1 MSDIL
6 RVLLV
11 EDSATDAKLVV
22 RDLLRMG
29 RHVQFERVETA
40 KAMGAALDTQAWDV
54 VVSDWS
60 MPSFS
65 APAALAILKEKGLD
79 LPFIIVSGTIGEETA
94 VEAMRAG
101 ASDFV
106 LKDKLVRLRPA
117 VERVLRE
124 WREREGHRQSE
135 AALRTSEARFSRLAE
150 SGVIGIAIADVQG
163 NILDAN
169 ETYLKM
175 LGYSRDELLH
185 GAIRWPDLLGDRSLE
200 QLRTGGVAP
209 PWETEAFRK
218 DGGRVPILVGVAM
231 LEYPQCIA
239 FIADLTERKQ
249 AEVGRRRAEEALCES
264 ERQLRQAQK
273 MEAVGRLAGGVA
285 HDFNNVL
292 SVILSYGEVLLGDM
306 MPGDPLRADVEEIRK
321 AASRAAGLTR
331 QLLLFSRQQVA
342 EPKVLDLREVLASME
357 KMVQRILGADVD
369 LVLVTAKSAGRV
381 RADPSHVEQV
391 ILNLVVNARDAM
403 PMGGKLTI
411 ETENVVLDEGY
422 AQEHLPAKAGPYVMM
437 AVSDTGTGMDRET
450 QARIF
455 EPFFTTKEKGKGTG
469 LGLST
474 VFGVV
479 QQSGGNI
486 WVYSE
491 PGRGTTFKVYL
502 PRVDAEL
509 DVVGPHPA
517 PATLRGTET
526 ILLVEDE
533 DQVRTIVQSILRR
546 QGYRVMAAADGGEAL
561 LLCEG
566 HPEAI
571 DLLLTDVVMPHMSG
585 PELARRLVAARPAMK
600 VVCMSGYTDDT
611 VVRHG
616 VLEAGVAFLQK
627 PITPTSLARKIREVL
642 DSEKARPDAP

>member
-150 SGVIGIAIADVQG
+150 SGVIGIAIADVHG
-163 NILDAN
+163 NIVDAN

-185 GAIRWPDLLGDRSLE
+185 GAIRWPDLTPPELRHLGDRSLE

-249 AEVGRRRAEEALCES
+249 AEVGRRRAEEALRES
-264 ERQLRQAQK
+264 ERQLRQA
-273 MEAVGRLAGGVA
+273 R
-285 HDFNNVL
+285 
-292 SVILSYGEVLLGDM
+292 S
-306 MPGDPLRADVEEIRK
+306 K
-321 AASRAAGLTR
+321 AAC
-331 QLLLFSRQQVA
+331 
-342 EPKVLDLREVLASME
+342 
-357 KMVQRILGADVD
+357 
-369 LVLVTAKSAGRV
+369 
-381 RADPSHVEQV
+381 
-391 ILNLVVNARDAM
+391 
-403 PMGGKLTI
+403 
-411 ETENVVLDEGY
+411 
-422 AQEHLPAKAGPYVMM
+422 
-437 AVSDTGTGMDRET
+437 VS
-450 QARIF
+450 
-455 EPFFTTKEKGKGTG
+455 
-469 LGLST
+469 
-474 VFGVV
+474 
-479 QQSGGNI
+479 
-486 WVYSE
+486 
-491 PGRGTTFKVYL
+491 
-502 PRVDAEL
+502 
-509 DVVGPHPA
+509 
-517 PATLRGTET
+517 
-526 ILLVEDE
+526 
-533 DQVRTIVQSILRR
+533 
-546 QGYRVMAAADGGEAL
+546 
-561 LLCEG
+561 
-566 HPEAI
+566 
-571 DLLLTDVVMPHMSG
+571 
-585 PELARRLVAARPAMK
+585 
-600 VVCMSGYTDDT
+600 
-611 VVRHG
+611 
-616 VLEAGVAFLQK
+616 
-627 PITPTSLARKIREVL
+627 
-642 DSEKARPDAP
+642 